1 LNDRSVGI
9 FDSGIG
15 GLTVVRQV
23 SKLLPGE
30 KLIYFGDTAR
40 VPYGSKSPQVVRE
53 FALQDALF
61 LSDKNVKAIIIA
73 CNTASAE
80 ALDLLQEEFDIPI
93 IGVIKPGAG
102 AAAIT
107 TKNGKIGVIGTY
119 GTIASEAYETEL
131 HAVDS
136 SLEVE
141 SVACPLLVPLVEEGW
156 ESKDVT
162 GEILKD
168 YLSPMM
174 DKNIDTLILGCT
186 HYPILKPL
194 IQKVVGDEV
203 VLIDSAEASAAE
215 LQRILSQEGLIASNA
230 DSSVVHGY
238 FVSDFPFKF
247 KETAERFLG
256 NILPEV
262 GLISLDHLESLV
274 KVNK

>member
-1 LNDRSVGI
+1 MNDKSVGI

-23 SKLLPGE
+23 SKLLPNE

-61 LSDKNVKAIIIA
+61 LSDKNVKAMIIA

-80 ALDLLQEEFDIPI
+80 ALDLLQKEFDIPI

-102 AAAIT
+102 AAANV

-119 GTIASEAYETEL
+119 GTIASGAYKAEL
-131 HAVDS
+131 LAVDS

-141 SVACPLLVPLVEEGW
+141 SAACPLLVPLVEEGW

-162 GEILKD
+162 KGILKE
-168 YLSPMM
+168 YLSPLI
-174 DKNIDTLILGCT
+174 DNNIDTSILGCT

-194 IQKVVGDEV
+194 IQEVVGDEV

-215 LQRILSQEGLIASNA
+215 LERILNEKGLSAVNE
-230 DSSVVHGY
+230 DSSVEHEY
-238 FVSDFPFKF
+238 YVSDFPFKF

-256 NILPEV
+256 KKLPEV
-262 GLISLDHLESLV
+262 GLIPLDHLESLL
-274 KVNK
+274 KAIT

>member
-1 LNDRSVGI
+1 MNDKSVGI

-23 SKLLPGE
+23 SKLLPNE

-61 LSDKNVKAIIIA
+61 LSDKNVKAMIIA

-80 ALDLLQEEFDIPI
+80 ALDLLQKEFDIPI

-102 AAAIT
+102 SAANV

-119 GTIASEAYETEL
+119 GTIASGAYKAEL
-131 HAVDS
+131 LAVDS

-141 SVACPLLVPLVEEGW
+141 SIACPLLVPLVEEGW

-162 GEILKD
+162 KDILSE
-168 YLSPMM
+168 YLFPLI

-186 HYPILKPL
+186 HYPMLKPL
-194 IQKVVGDEV
+194 IQEIVSDKVK
-203 VLIDSAEASAAE
+203 LIDSAEASAAE
-215 LQRILSQEGLIASNA
+215 LELVLNKKGLSAANE
-230 DSSVVHGY
+230 DSSVEHEY
-238 FVSDFPFKF
+238 YVSDFPFKF

-256 NILPEV
+256 NKLPEV
-262 GLISLDHLESLV
+262 ELISLDHLESLV
-274 KVNK
+274 KATT

>member
-1 LNDRSVGI
+1 MNDKSVGI

-23 SKLLPGE
+23 SKLLPNE
-30 KLIYFGDTAR
+30 TIIYFGDTAR

-61 LSDKNVKAIIIA
+61 LSDKNVKAMIIA

-80 ALDLLQEEFDIPI
+80 ALDLLQKEFDIPI

-102 AAAIT
+102 SAANV

-119 GTIASEAYETEL
+119 GTIASGAYKAEL
-131 HAVDS
+131 LAVDS

-141 SVACPLLVPLVEEGW
+141 SIACPLLVPLVEEGW

-162 GEILKD
+162 KDILSE
-168 YLSPMM
+168 YLFPLI

-186 HYPILKPL
+186 HYPMLKPL
-194 IQKVVGDEV
+194 IQEIVSDKVE
-203 VLIDSAEASAAE
+203 LIDSAEASAAE
-215 LQRILSQEGLIASNA
+215 LELILNKKGLSAANGG
-230 DSSVVHGY
+230 SSVEHEY
-238 FVSDFPFKF
+238 YVSDFPFKF

-256 NILPEV
+256 NQLPEV

-274 KVNK
+274 KATT

>member
-1 LNDRSVGI
+1 LNENSVGI

-23 SKLLPGE
+23 SKLLPNE

-61 LSDKNVKAIIIA
+61 LSDKNVKAMIIA

-80 ALDLLQEEFDIPI
+80 ALDSLQKEFNIPI

-102 AAAIT
+102 AAANI

-119 GTIASEAYETEL
+119 GTIASGAYKAEL
-131 HAVDS
+131 LAVDS

-141 SVACPLLVPLVEEGW
+141 SIACPLLVPLVEEGW
-156 ESKDVT
+156 ESEDVT
-162 GEILKD
+162 KEILSE
-168 YLSPMM
+168 YLSPLI

-194 IQKVVGDEV
+194 IQEIVSDKVK
-203 VLIDSAEASAAE
+203 LIDSAEASAAE
-215 LQRILSQEGLIASNA
+215 LERILNEKGLSAANEE
-230 DSSVVHGY
+230 SSIEHEY
-238 FVSDFPFKF
+238 YVSDFPFKF

-256 NILPEV
+256 SKLPEV

-274 KVNK
+274 KTAT

>member
-1 LNDRSVGI
+1 MNDKSVGI

-23 SKLLPGE
+23 SKLLPNE

-61 LSDKNVKAIIIA
+61 LSDKNVKAMIIA

-80 ALDLLQEEFDIPI
+80 ALDLLQKEFDIPI

-102 AAAIT
+102 AAANV

-119 GTIASEAYETEL
+119 GTIASGAYKAEL
-131 HAVDS
+131 LAVDS

-141 SVACPLLVPLVEEGW
+141 SAACPLLVPLVEEGW

-162 GEILKD
+162 KGILKE
-168 YLSPMM
+168 YLSPLT

-194 IQKVVGDEV
+194 IQEVVGDEV

-215 LQRILSQEGLIASNA
+215 LERILNEKGLSAVNE
-230 DSSVVHGY
+230 DSSVEHEY
-238 FVSDFPFKF
+238 YVSDFPFKF

-256 NILPEV
+256 KKLPEV
-262 GLISLDHLESLV
+262 GLIPLDHLESLL
-274 KVNK
+274 KAIT

>member
-1 LNDRSVGI
+1 MNDKSVGI

-23 SKLLPGE
+23 SKLLPNE

-61 LSDKNVKAIIIA
+61 LADKNIKAMIIA

-80 ALDLLQEEFDIPI
+80 ALDLLQKEFDIPI

-102 AAAIT
+102 AAANV

-119 GTIASEAYETEL
+119 GTIASGAYKAEL
-131 HAVDS
+131 LAVDS

-141 SVACPLLVPLVEEGW
+141 SAACPLLVPLVEEGW

-162 GEILKD
+162 KEILKE
-168 YLSPMM
+168 YLSPLT

-194 IQKVVGDEV
+194 IQEVVGDEV

-215 LQRILSQEGLIASNA
+215 LERILNEKGLSAVNE
-230 DSSVVHGY
+230 DSSVEHEY
-238 FVSDFPFKF
+238 YVSDFPFKF

-256 NILPEV
+256 KKLPEV
-262 GLISLDHLESLV
+262 GLIPLDHLESLL
-274 KVNK
+274 KAIT

>member
-1 LNDRSVGI
+1 MNDKSVGI

-23 SKLLPGE
+23 SKLLPNE

-61 LSDKNVKAIIIA
+61 LSDKNVKAMIIA

-80 ALDLLQEEFDIPI
+80 ALDLLQKEFDIPI

-102 AAAIT
+102 SAANV

-119 GTIASEAYETEL
+119 GTIASGAYKAEL
-131 HAVDS
+131 LAVDS

-141 SVACPLLVPLVEEGW
+141 SIACPLLVPLVEEGW

-162 GEILKD
+162 KDILSE
-168 YLSPMM
+168 YLFPLI

-186 HYPILKPL
+186 HYPMLKPL
-194 IQKVVGDEV
+194 IQEIVSDKVE
-203 VLIDSAEASAAE
+203 LIDSAEASAAE
-215 LQRILSQEGLIASNA
+215 LELVLNKKGLSAANRG
-230 DSSVVHGY
+230 SSVEHEY
-238 FVSDFPFKF
+238 YVSDFPFKF

-256 NILPEV
+256 NKLPEV
-262 GLISLDHLESLV
+262 ELISLDHLESLV
-274 KVNK
+274 KATT

>member
-1 LNDRSVGI
+1 MNENSVGI
-9 FDSGIG
+9 FDSGVG

-23 SKLLPGE
+23 SKLLPNE

-53 FALQDALF
+53 FALQDAQFLF
-61 LSDKNVKAIIIA
+61 DKNVKAMIIA
-73 CNTASAE
+73 CNTVSAE
-80 ALDLLQEEFDIPI
+80 ALDSLQKEFNIPI

-102 AAAIT
+102 SAANI

-119 GTIASEAYETEL
+119 GTIASGAYKAEL
-131 HAVDS
+131 LAVDS

-141 SVACPLLVPLVEEGW
+141 SIACPLLVPLVEEGW
-156 ESKDVT
+156 ESEDVT
-162 GEILKD
+162 KEILSE
-168 YLSPMM
+168 YLSPLI

-194 IQKVVGDEV
+194 IQEIVSDKVK
-203 VLIDSAEASAAE
+203 LIDSAEASAAE
-215 LQRILSQEGLIASNA
+215 LERILNEKGLSAANE
-230 DSSVVHGY
+230 DSSIEHEY
-238 FVSDFPFKF
+238 YVSDFPFKF

-256 NILPEV
+256 SKLPEV

-274 KVNK
+274 KAAT

>member
-1 LNDRSVGI
+1 LNDKSIGI

-23 SKLLPGE
+23 SKLLPSE

-40 VPYGSKSPQVVRE
+40 VPYGSKSPQVVRK

-61 LSDKNVKAIIIA
+61 LSDKNVKAMIVA

-80 ALDLLQEEFDIPI
+80 ALDLLRKEFDIPI

-102 AAAIT
+102 AAAKVT
-107 TKNGKIGVIGTY
+107 NGGKIGVIGTY
-119 GTIASEAYETEL
+119 GTIASGAYEAEL
-131 HAVDS
+131 LAADS

-156 ESKDVT
+156 ESRDVT
-162 GEILKD
+162 KAILRE
-168 YLSPMM
+168 YLSPLI
-174 DKNIDTLILGCT
+174 DNNIDTLILGCT
-186 HYPILKPL
+186 HYPMLKPL
-194 IQKVVGDEV
+194 IQEIVGDKV

-215 LQRILSQEGLIASNA
+215 LEQILNEEGLSAANE
-230 DSSVVHGY
+230 DSSVEHEY
-238 FVSDFPFKF
+238 YVSDFPFQF

-256 NILPEV
+256 NKLPEV

-274 KVNK
+274 KAST

>member
-1 LNDRSVGI
+1 MNDKSVGI

-23 SKLLPGE
+23 SKLLPNE

-61 LSDKNVKAIIIA
+61 LSDKNVKAMIIA

-80 ALDLLQEEFDIPI
+80 ALDLLQKEFDIPI

-102 AAAIT
+102 AAANV

-119 GTIASEAYETEL
+119 GTIASGAYKAEL
-131 HAVDS
+131 LAVDS

-141 SVACPLLVPLVEEGW
+141 SAACPLLVPLVEEGW

-162 GEILKD
+162 KEILKE
-168 YLSPMM
+168 YLSPLT

-194 IQKVVGDEV
+194 IQEVVGDEV

-215 LQRILSQEGLIASNA
+215 LERILNEKGLSAVNE
-230 DSSVVHGY
+230 DSSVEHEY
-238 FVSDFPFKF
+238 YVSDFPFKF

-256 NILPEV
+256 KKLPEV
-262 GLISLDHLESLV
+262 GLIPLDHLESLL
-274 KVNK
+274 KAIT